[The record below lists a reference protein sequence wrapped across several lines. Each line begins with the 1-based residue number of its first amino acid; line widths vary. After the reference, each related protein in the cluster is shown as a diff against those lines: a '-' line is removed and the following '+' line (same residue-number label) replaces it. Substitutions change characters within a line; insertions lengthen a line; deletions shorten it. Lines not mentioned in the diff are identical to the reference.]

1 MSIKDKTDNELR
13 YPIGVVARRTGIH
26 PETIRIWER
35 RYAVVSPDT
44 SASGRRLYSEDD
56 VRRLELVKKLV
67 DAGNPIGRVARLPTA
82 TLLSQLGKRPAAQ
95 DASPIGRLC
104 RVIAIGETLPAR
116 LEYDRP
122 QMPGIELVASWRQ
135 PDHARR
141 DERAGAPDVV
151 VVESAGVQADS
162 LTEIEILRARLG
174 ARAAVLVYGFGARRL
189 LDELEREG
197 VQCLQAPVSAAQL
210 RRACLSACSA
220 GAIAAVPPAPAEGE
234 RRFDPDQ
241 LARIAS
247 LAPTLA
253 CECPRHLADLI
264 ASLAA
269 FEAYSSECQVNKP
282 ADAKIHALLKNRAGA
297 ARALLETALAE
308 VLQLEGI
315 AV

>member
-1 MSIKDKTDNELR
+1 MPTKEKLDNELR

-35 RYAVVSPDT
+35 RYAVVSPGT
-44 SASGRRLYSEDD
+44 SASGRRLYSEDE

-67 DAGNPIGRVARLPTA
+67 DAGNPIGRVAKLPTA
-82 TLLSQLGKRPAAQ
+82 TLLSQSGRRSTAQ
-95 DASPIGRLC
+95 DAPTLGRAC

-116 LEYDRP
+116 LEYDRA
-122 QMPGIELVASWRQ
+122 QMPGVELVASWRQ
-135 PDHARR
+135 PVHAKR
-141 DERAGAPDVV
+141 DERGGAADVV
-151 VVESAGVQADS
+151 VLERPGVQADT
-162 LTEIEILRARLG
+162 LTEIEMLRARLG
-174 ARAAVLVYGFGARRL
+174 ARAAVLVYGFGAQRL
-189 LDELEREG
+189 LDELDREG

-210 RRACLSACSA
+210 RRACLSAC
-220 GAIAAVPPAPAEGE
+220 GGGMAAVPPAPDPGE
-234 RRFDPDQ
+234 RRFAPDQ

-247 LAPTLA
+247 LASTLA

-264 ASLAA
+264 ASLSA
-269 FEAYSSECQVNKP
+269 FEAYSSECQVSKP

-308 VLQLEGI
+308 VLQLEGM